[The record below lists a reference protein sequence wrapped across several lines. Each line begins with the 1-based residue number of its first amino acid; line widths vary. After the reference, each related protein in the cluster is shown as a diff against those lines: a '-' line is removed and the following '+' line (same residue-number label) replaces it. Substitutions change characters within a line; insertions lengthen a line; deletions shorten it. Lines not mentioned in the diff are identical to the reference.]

1 VVRATWEEFTAGMR
15 PGELEL
21 VESFR
26 ALVMALDAVE
36 ERVSRTEVSFARR
49 RLFAGAF
56 TRSGRLEVFIDL
68 LRQASHPLTIA
79 VFPTTKQVWTHRLTI
94 ERLDQL
100 DGTIREL
107 IDEAYATVGP
117 GVPRAR

>member
-1 VVRATWEEFTAGMR
+1 MVRASWEEFTAGMR

-26 ALVMALDAVE
+26 AMITALDDVE

-49 RLFAGAF
+49 RVFAGAF
-56 TRSGRLEVFIDL
+56 TRSGRLEVFVDL
-68 LRQASHPLTIA
+68 LRQASHPLRIA

-100 DGTIREL
+100 DESIREL
-107 IDEAYATVGP
+107 VDEAYATVGP

>member
-1 VVRATWEEFTAGMR
+1 VVRASWEEFKAGMR

-26 ALVMALDAVE
+26 AMITALDDVE

-49 RLFAGAF
+49 RVFAGAF
-56 TRSGRLEVFIDL
+56 TRSGRLEVFVDL
-68 LRQASHPLTIA
+68 LRQASHPLRIA

-100 DGTIREL
+100 DESIREL
-107 IDEAYATVGP
+107 VDEAYATVGP

>member
-1 VVRATWEEFTAGMR
+1 MVRASWEEFTAGMR

-26 ALVMALDAVE
+26 AMITALDDVE
-36 ERVSRTEVSFARR
+36 ERVSRTELSFARR
-49 RLFAGAF
+49 RVFAGAF
-56 TRSGRLEVFIDL
+56 TRSGRLEVFVDL
-68 LRQASHPLTIA
+68 LRQASHPLRIA

-100 DGTIREL
+100 DESIREL
-107 IDEAYATVGP
+107 VDEAYATVGP

>member
-1 VVRATWEEFTAGMR
+1 MVRASWEEFTAGMR

-26 ALVMALDAVE
+26 AMITALDDVE
-36 ERVSRTEVSFARR
+36 ERVSRTELSFARR
-49 RLFAGAF
+49 RVFAGAF
-56 TRSGRLEVFIDL
+56 TRSGRLEVFVDL

-100 DGTIREL
+100 DESIREL
-107 IDEAYATVGP
+107 VDEAYATVGP